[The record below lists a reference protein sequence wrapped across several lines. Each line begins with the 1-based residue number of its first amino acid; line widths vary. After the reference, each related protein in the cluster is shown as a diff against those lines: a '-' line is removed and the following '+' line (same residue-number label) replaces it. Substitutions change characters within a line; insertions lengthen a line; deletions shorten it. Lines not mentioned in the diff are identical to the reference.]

1 MFHKPR
7 LIKIYTNRE
16 YVYLLRSIFLMI
28 AAYFATEIYEILQ
41 NGFIIKHGNTY
52 SRSDGPIS
60 FWTGVIYHFALMVAN
75 IYFIFVFRIGKDG
88 KPNHDDVVVK
98 DDSTKTE

>member
-7 LIKIYTNRE
+7 LIKIYTSRE

-28 AAYFATEIYEILQ
+28 AAYFAIELYEILK
-41 NGFIIKHGNTY
+41 NGSFIKHGNTY
-52 SRSDGPIS
+52 SKSDGPVS
-60 FWTGVIYHFALMVAN
+60 FWTGVIYHFALMAAN
-75 IYFIFVFRIGKDG
+75 IYFIFVFRVGKDG
-88 KPNHDDVVVK
+88 KPNHDDAVVK